1 MITHK
6 LSFKKSWHCRKD
18 NVFPYG
24 KRTWLLVRSVVGI
37 INSAAIYF
45 AVKHMPIGD
54 MTMIAASS
62 TIFVCVYGKIFLSE
76 PIQKINVFNIAL
88 VLIGILLITKPRFIF
103 GNDDDSVYET
113 DELALYAVGT
123 LTALSIFIFP
133 NISIALRAL
142 KGIYVGSKDIICIK
156 ISAQWINLIYTAIV
170 IFRSPLV
177 CHFIRF

>member
-1 MITHK
+1 M
-6 LSFKKSWHCRKD
+6 
-18 NVFPYG
+18 
-24 KRTWLLVRSVVGI
+24 GI

-62 TIFVCVYGKIFLSE
+62 TIFVCVYGRIFLSE

-142 KGIYVGSKDIICIK
+142 KGIYVG
-156 ISAQWINLIYTAIV
+156 
-170 IFRSPLV
+170 
-177 CHFIRF
+177 

>member
-1 MITHK
+1 
-6 LSFKKSWHCRKD
+6 
-18 NVFPYG
+18 
-24 KRTWLLVRSVVGI
+24 
-37 INSAAIYF
+37 
-45 AVKHMPIGD
+45 MPIGD

-62 TIFVCVYGKIFLSE
+62 TIFVCVYGRIFLSE

-88 VLIGILLITKPRFIF
+88 VLIGILLITKPSVIF

-142 KGIYVGSKDIICIK
+142 KGIYVDSKDIICIK
-156 ISAQWINLIYTAIV
+156 ISAQ
-170 IFRSPLV
+170 
-177 CHFIRF
+177 

>member
-1 MITHK
+1 M
-6 LSFKKSWHCRKD
+6 
-18 NVFPYG
+18 
-24 KRTWLLVRSVVGI
+24 GI

-62 TIFVCVYGKIFLSE
+62 TIFVCVYGRIFLSE

-88 VLIGILLITKPRFIF
+88 VLIGILLITKPSVIF

-142 KGIYVGSKDIICIK
+142 KGIYVG
-156 ISAQWINLIYTAIV
+156 
-170 IFRSPLV
+170 
-177 CHFIRF
+177 

>member
-1 MITHK
+1 M
-6 LSFKKSWHCRKD
+6 
-18 NVFPYG
+18 
-24 KRTWLLVRSVVGI
+24 GI

-62 TIFVCVYGKIFLSE
+62 TIFVCVYGRIFLGE

-88 VLIGILLITKPRFIF
+88 VLIGILLITKPSVIF

-142 KGIYVGSKDIICIK
+142 KGIYVGSKDIISINFIVL
-156 ISAQWINLIYTAIV
+156 ISAQ
-170 IFRSPLV
+170 
-177 CHFIRF
+177 

>member
-1 MITHK
+1 
-6 LSFKKSWHCRKD
+6 
-18 NVFPYG
+18 
-24 KRTWLLVRSVVGI
+24 
-37 INSAAIYF
+37 
-45 AVKHMPIGD
+45 MPIGD

-62 TIFVCVYGKIFLSE
+62 TIFVCVYGRIFLSE

-88 VLIGILLITKPRFIF
+88 VLIGILLITKPSVIF

-156 ISAQWINLIYTAIV
+156 FLAFVNSVDLLQIIIFNYTNPIHNNKQV
-170 IFRSPLV
+170 PLLLSKLV
-177 CHFIRF
+177 KIHK

>member
-1 MITHK
+1 
-6 LSFKKSWHCRKD
+6 
-18 NVFPYG
+18 
-24 KRTWLLVRSVVGI
+24 
-37 INSAAIYF
+37 
-45 AVKHMPIGD
+45 MPIGD

-62 TIFVCVYGKIFLSE
+62 TIFVCVYGRIFLSE

-88 VLIGILLITKPRFIF
+88 VLIGILLITKPSVIF

-142 KGIYVGSKDIICIK
+142 KGIYVGSKDIISINFIVL
-156 ISAQWINLIYTAIV
+156 ISAQ
-170 IFRSPLV
+170 
-177 CHFIRF
+177 